1 MNVFFQHQRT
11 DWITAGPS
19 EKLTP
24 LSFPQVKSYDLVR
37 PRISVQDM
45 KWINKKKREEQNS
58 NSSFNSFNLKRSAYT
73 KQSHSERE
81 NEPHKWLSFN
91 SYSAHVS
98 LTKLSGLNDLYVFPS
113 SSLLLGGKRY
123 SSSGGGIGKCIFINF
138 HTAEAKYKHQAIHCY
153 CRTHRTFN
161 VISFTD
167 KHVWGKCSRRK
178 LIDRHFYGSGLPL
191 STKKIF
197 KNHFAAGIR

>member
-1 MNVFFQHQRT
+1 MNVFFSASTHWLNHSGAVREVN
-11 DWITAGPS
+11 PS
-19 EKLTP
+19 F
-24 LSFPQVKSYDLVR
+24 LSTSKVIWFSAPENICARHEMNQ
-37 PRISVQDM
+37 Q
-45 KWINKKKREEQNS
+45 KKREEQNS